1 MINDFLSGYFL
12 HDLKTHL
19 EIILYLSLLIVLT
32 DEFAIWS
39 FLDGRPKKLFSY
51 LRPWFILNISIV
63 LTLISIFNSFFN
75 HLYLSAFL
83 TYIITSTLAGI
94 HIAKFKILGMPLFF
108 WDYIVLKEPLLYLPT
123 LIQKKT
129 TWIMITLSILSIC
142 LVSYGI
148 FQLQSHSLE
157 LSKRIILFL
166 AFLFISMLGFFLF
179 KVPYKNIFPAN
190 SYRDSVV
197 FKTGLLPFLALTFRY
212 SKSSPPPA
220 DYSQISIKDIQT
232 VHGVIERQKDEI
244 NPGKLPNIIVYCI
257 ESLMDLENLGV
268 QLKNHPMPF
277 FDSLSQKTG
286 RSFFVSPTFGGQ
298 TVQPEFELL
307 TGLSMY
313 QLSVP
318 NPFIHIIDKYDHF
331 PSLPSTLK
339 KLGYYA
345 LGVQAVSANEFQR
358 RQYYPILDFD
368 KFVAL
373 ESDYPKED
381 WEQVKHLLSDHY
393 LINKIKENIP
403 SEDKPVFGLF
413 FNNSTHASYD
423 HWEKQD
429 KFSVLNKKISEKTR
443 DVLECYASAIN
454 HADHALKELVHYFQG
469 KSKDTIFLIFGDH
482 LPGLSSVF
490 EDLQPFTGNRNWTK
504 FHTPLRIMS
513 TYEISKED
521 RIVSANFL
529 PLLIFHLLGLK
540 TCHLPPYFQVV
551 KSLYQEVDVY
561 SNYIQDKRGGI
572 FERHNKPEHL
582 KKVCRDYDLIQYDLL
597 EGQRYFNEK
606 ENKKNG

>member
-1 MINDFLSGYFL
+1 MNSAFVSGFFLQ
-12 HDLKTHL
+12 DLKTHL
-19 EIILYLSLLIVLT
+19 EIILYLSLLIVVT
-32 DEFAIWS
+32 DELAIWV
-39 FLDGRPKKLFSY
+39 FLDGRLRKLFSY
-51 LRPWFILNISIV
+51 MRPWFILNISIT
-63 LTLISIFNSFFN
+63 LTLITLFNSLFN
-75 HLYLSAFL
+75 HVFLSAFL
-83 TYIITSTLAGI
+83 TYVITSTLAGI
-94 HIAKFKILGMPLFF
+94 HITKFKILGIPLFF
-108 WDYIVLKEPLLYLPT
+108 WDYIILKEPLLYLPT

-129 TWIMITLSILSIC
+129 TWILITLGILSIC
-142 LVSYGI
+142 LVFYGI
-148 FQLQSHSLE
+148 FQLQSYSLG
-157 LSKRIILFL
+157 LSKRVILFL
-166 AFLFISMLGFFLF
+166 AFLFISVLGFLLF
-179 KVPYKNIFPAN
+179 KVPYKKFFPAN

-220 DYSQISIKDIQT
+220 EYSQVTIKAIQT
-232 VHGVIERQKDEI
+232 VHGVSEMQKDEMLPE
-244 NPGKLPNIIVYCI
+244 NLPNIIVYSI

-277 FDSLSQKTG
+277 FETLRQKTG
-286 RSFFVSPTFGGQ
+286 RGFFVSPTFGGQ

-307 TGLSMY
+307 TGLSQY

-331 PSLPSTLK
+331 PALPSTLK
-339 KLGYYA
+339 NLGYYT

-368 KFVAL
+368 RFIAL

-381 WEQVKHLLSDHY
+381 WEQVNHLLSDHY
-393 LINKIKENIP
+393 LIKKIKENIP
-403 SEDKPVFGLF
+403 SDDKPIFGLF
-413 FNNSTHASYD
+413 LNNSTHASYD

-429 KFSVLNKKISEKTR
+429 EFAVLNENISEKTR
-443 DVLECYASAIN
+443 DVLERYASAIN
-454 HADHALKELVHYFQG
+454 HADQALKDLVQYFQG

-490 EDLQPFTGNRNWTK
+490 KDLQPFTGNKSWTK

-513 TYEISKED
+513 TCEIPKKD

-529 PLLIFHLLGLK
+529 PLLILHLLDLK
-540 TCHLPPYFQVV
+540 TYHLPPYFQVV
-551 KSLYQEVDVY
+551 ESLYQEVDVY
-561 SNYIQDKRGGI
+561 SSYIQDKQGEI
-572 FERHNKPEHL
+572 FERQNQPEHL

-597 EGQRYFNEK
+597 EGQRYFNE
-606 ENKKNG
+606 